1 MSPFPHAP
9 RQSTS
14 TSTSRSTR
22 QAAEAPEAP
31 PTRREPR
38 PRGVSTMECA
48 FALATGALLAA
59 GALKAI
65 RPKVAQA
72 SSARGHL

>member
-1 MSPFPHAP
+1 MSPCQPEPH
-9 RQSTS
+9 TS
-14 TSTSRSTR
+14 TPAPARKSTP
-22 QAAEAPEAP
+22 EAPEPP
-31 PTRREPR
+31 PTRREGR

-72 SSARGHL
+72 SSARGHF

>member
-1 MSPFPHAP
+1 MSPRQPVTPSTPTPTTGHAP
-9 RQSTS
+9 EPS
-14 TSTSRSTR
+14 
-22 QAAEAPEAP
+22 EPP
-31 PTRREPR
+31 PTRREGR